1 MGKEN
6 EQNQAAVGANE
17 KGFVEVKG
25 GKGVTSIL
33 DATVKS
39 VVAGKNPGAY
49 DGGGKK
55 GGLGTPLSEEEKK
68 KKWVTHPITKTNSF
82 VTLEREWDEDTDEEG
97 GVKDN
102 NSATGT
108 KMVDDDDEDVANN
121 TTRGVST
128 AIMSGLVEDK
138 ERKNTAEGAFTGGT
152 TDERK
157 TARKSND
164 SVAGTKADVNA
175 NDGLK
180 PNLVSEHWREC
191 LPLIP
196 PATSFEPR
204 SDDHGTMCTTV
215 TAATDDVTTATGN
228 VTNVTENVMDVTEN
242 VTAATENVM
251 TENTRGVAGG
261 DEVEK
266 DEQDDMDASIEETTD
281 ECGGENP
288 NNDLASGTTAEA
300 MDEARNTTMNSGG
313 SSLQQAVVIGRKKE
327 PPGTAHG
334 DPVVNTDV
342 NTMEMEDLNKEIENV
357 QQKDKHV
364 QFDVKE
370 DQHNGSGLGILGS
383 DVPNVPGVININD
396 DEEMK
401 EEDEIT
407 VHENGQVTTFQDS
420 VRWTSVAFKFKMPI
434 DAESRLLTD
443 P

>member
-33 DATVKS
+33 DAAVKS

-55 GGLGTPLSEEEKK
+55 GGFGTPSSEEEKK

-108 KMVDDDDEDVANN
+108 KMVDDEDEDVANN

-128 AIMSGLVEDK
+128 AIMSGLDEDK
-138 ERKNTAEGAFTGGT
+138 ERKNTAEGAVTDGT

-157 TARKSND
+157 IARKSND
-164 SVAGTKADVNA
+164 SVGGTKADVNA
-175 NDGLK
+175 NDELK

-196 PATSFEPR
+196 LATRFEPR

-215 TAATDDVTTATGN
+215 MAVTDDVTAVTGN
-228 VTNVTENVMDVTEN
+228 VTDVTENVTDVTENVMDVTEN

-251 TENTRGVAGG
+251 TENTRGVATATTAGG

-266 DEQDDMDASIEETTD
+266 DEQDDLDTSIEETTD

-300 MDEARNTTMNSGG
+300 MDEDEEDDVASTTPRGVVTATTCGGAEEENKQNTKEVESTDGATNRGNSTTAAGTTLGDDVDRNADVARNTTMNGG
-313 SSLQQAVVIGRKKE
+313 DSSLQQAV
-327 PPGTAHG
+327 A
-334 DPVVNTDV
+334 
-342 NTMEMEDLNKEIENV
+342 
-357 QQKDKHV
+357 QQKNSCSLVLK
-364 QFDVKE
+364 VK
-370 DQHNGSGLGILGS
+370 
-383 DVPNVPGVININD
+383 
-396 DEEMK
+396 K
-401 EEDEIT
+401 
-407 VHENGQVTTFQDS
+407 
-420 VRWTSVAFKFKMPI
+420 
-434 DAESRLLTD
+434 
-443 P
+443 